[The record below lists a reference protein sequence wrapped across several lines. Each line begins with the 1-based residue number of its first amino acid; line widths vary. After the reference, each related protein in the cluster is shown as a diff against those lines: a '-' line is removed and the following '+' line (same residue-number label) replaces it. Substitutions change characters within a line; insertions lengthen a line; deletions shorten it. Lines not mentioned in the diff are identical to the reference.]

1 MTVQRVQLYTA
12 EMREMAAFQ
21 QSGRQIDDAR
31 SRGVTQTA
39 KRRLKALIARVLE
52 NPSERTL
59 GYFIEMKERW
69 GNLINPYPYL
79 EDHWAEWATF
89 EQRLELIRQKFGNSP
104 GILEFIDR
112 LQSFTAQLD
121 ATFGISFS
129 CGLRSLI
136 STIVRECPRIVRE
149 CPRGSPRDEL
159 IALMKVR
166 YGHAMNIGKYVR
178 NLDERTQHLIGRMGR
193 NG

>member
-1 MTVQRVQLYTA
+1 
-12 EMREMAAFQ
+12 MREMAAFQ
-21 QSGRQIDDAR
+21 QSGRQIDEAR

-59 GYFIEMKERW
+59 GYFVEMNERW
-69 GNLINPYPYL
+69 GNLIKPYPYL
-79 EDHWAEWATF
+79 EDHWAEWAPF
-89 EQRLELIRQKFGNSP
+89 EQRLELVRQKFGNSP
-104 GILEFIDR
+104 GILEFIDK

-121 ATFGISFS
+121 TQTFGISFS

-136 STIVRECPRIVRE
+136 SAIVRE
-149 CPRGSPRDEL
+149 CPRGSPRNEL

-178 NLDERTQHLIGRMGR
+178 NLDERTQHLIGRMGEMGSQADSR
-193 NG
+193 EALAVLR

>member
-1 MTVQRVQLYTA
+1 MAVHRVQLFTA

-21 QSGRQIDDAR
+21 QSGRQIDEAR

-52 NPSERTL
+52 NPSARTL
-59 GYFIEMKERW
+59 GYFVEMKERW

-136 STIVRECPRIVRE
+136 SAIVRE
-149 CPRGSPRDEL
+149 CPRGSPRNEL

>member
-1 MTVQRVQLYTA
+1 MTVQRAQLFTA

-21 QSGRQIDDAR
+21 QCGRQIDDAR
-31 SRGVTQTA
+31 SRGATQAA

-59 GYFIEMKERW
+59 GYFVEMKERW
-69 GNLINPYPYL
+69 GNLINPFPYL

-104 GILEFIDR
+104 GILEFIDK

-121 ATFGISFS
+121 TQTFGISFG

-136 STIVRECPRIVRE
+136 STIVREW
-149 CPRGSPRDEL
+149 PRGSPRNEL